1 MMIVEKKRLN
11 CMLKFMSKHY
21 YFSSILVVVFAVIA
35 IYITG
40 CAASRNIRNAQTIDS
55 TLIKHEQAYRDSIRH
70 NPSLQ
75 ALAGDQLDSLCNKW
89 DSIFVQHQQSLNKSQ
104 EAMNLNLTLWM
115 SVIASICTIL
125 PIVLG
130 MNQNNS
136 QKFQLEQFNRDF
148 EKEKKT
154 LQTKI
159 KNTVDEFNTNK
170 EKISNEIEQYSSKLC
185 HTEVISLLNL
195 LSQNLNLLCNL
206 QEIENK
212 ENPILTNPGLV
223 KSVVASFKMNVEKC
237 NSRFKNSKTGL
248 NEDSIL
254 SIQNA
259 LMSTLCSIRDMAY
272 LYENIFNG
280 RQLLILQRLRDDLS
294 FFIYDKT
301 SLFQKPL
308 IKDVEAC
315 FEKINSA
322 AKVLD
327 ELFKEFEN

>member
-1 MMIVEKKRLN
+1 
-11 CMLKFMSKHY
+11 MLKFMSKHY
-21 YFSSILVVVFAVIA
+21 YFSTFLMVVFAVIV
-35 IYITG
+35 IFIIG
-40 CAASRNIRNAQTIDS
+40 CTTSCNIKNAQTIDS
-55 TLIKHEQAYRDSIRH
+55 TLIKHEQVYRDSIRN
-70 NPSLQ
+70 NPYLQ
-75 ALAGDQLDSLCNKW
+75 ALAGEQLDSLFNKW
-89 DSIFVQHQQSLNKSQ
+89 DTIFVQHQQSLNKSQ
-104 EAMNLNLTLWM
+104 EAMNLNLTLWL

-136 QKFQLEQFNRDF
+136 QKFQLEQFNKDF
-148 EKEKKT
+148 EKEMET

-159 KNTVDEFNTNK
+159 DNSVAEFDANKKN
-170 EKISNEIEQYSSKLC
+170 ISKKIEQYSSKLC

-223 KSVVASFKMNVEKC
+223 KSVVASFKENIEKC
-237 NSRFKNSKTGL
+237 DSKLQNAKTVL
-248 NEDSIL
+248 NENSIL

-280 RQLLILQRLRDDLS
+280 QQLLILQRLRDDLS
-294 FFIYDKT
+294 FFIYNKT
-301 SLFQKPL
+301 SLFQKPSV
-308 IKDVEAC
+308 KDIEAC

>member
-1 MMIVEKKRLN
+1 MVIVKKKRLS
-11 CMLKFMSKHY
+11 CMSKFISKHY
-21 YFSSILVVVFAVIA
+21 HFFSILIVIFAGMTIF
-35 IYITG
+35 IIG
-40 CAASRNIRNAQTIDS
+40 CTTSKNIKNAQTIDS

-70 NPSLQ
+70 NPYLQ
-75 ALAGDQLDSLCNKW
+75 ALAGEQLDSLFNQW

-104 EAMNLNLTLWM
+104 EAMNLNLTLWL

-136 QKFQLEQFNRDF
+136 QRIQLEQFNKEF

-159 KNTVDEFNTNK
+159 ENSVAGFDANKKN
-170 EKISNEIEQYSSKLC
+170 ISKKIEQYSYKLC

-223 KSVVASFKMNVEKC
+223 KSIVASFKKNIEKC
-237 NSRFKNSKTGL
+237 ASRFQKSNTDL

-272 LYENIFNG
+272 IYENIFNG
-280 RQLLILQRLRDDLS
+280 QQLLILQRLRDDLS

-301 SLFQKPL
+301 SLFQKPS
-308 IKDVEAC
+308 INDVEVC

-322 AKVLD
+322 AKVLY

>member
-1 MMIVEKKRLN
+1 MS
-11 CMLKFMSKHY
+11 KFISKHY
-21 YFSSILVVVFAVIA
+21 YIFSILVVFFVLIA

-40 CAASRNIRNAQTIDS
+40 YFASKNIKNAQTIDS

-70 NPSLQ
+70 NPYLQ
-75 ALAGDQLDSLCNKW
+75 ALVGDQLDSLCNKW
-89 DSIFVQHQQSLNKSQ
+89 DSVFVQHQQSLNNSQ
-104 EAMNLNLTLWM
+104 EAMNLNLTLWL

-136 QKFQLEQFNRDF
+136 QKFQLEQFNKDF
-148 EKEKKT
+148 EKERNN
-154 LQTKI
+154 LQTEIEKSI
-159 KNTVDEFNTNK
+159 DSFNKNKDE
-170 EKISNEIEQYSSKLC
+170 ISNEIEQYSSKLC

-280 RQLLILQRLRDDLS
+280 QQLLILQRLRDDLS

-308 IKDVEAC
+308 IKDVEVC

-322 AKVLD
+322 AKVLY

>member
-1 MMIVEKKRLN
+1 M
-11 CMLKFMSKHY
+11 
-21 YFSSILVVVFAVIA
+21 VVFAVIV
-35 IYITG
+35 IFIIG
-40 CAASRNIRNAQTIDS
+40 CTTSCSIKNAQTIDS
-55 TLIKHEQAYRDSIRH
+55 TLIKHEQVYRDSIRN
-70 NPSLQ
+70 NPYLQ
-75 ALAGDQLDSLCNKW
+75 ALAGEQLDSLFNKW

-104 EAMNLNLTLWM
+104 EAMNLNLTLWL

-136 QKFQLEQFNRDF
+136 QKFQLEQFNKDF
-148 EKEKKT
+148 EKEMET

-159 KNTVDEFNTNK
+159 DDSVAEFDANKKN
-170 EKISNEIEQYSSKLC
+170 ISKKIEQYSSKLC

-237 NSRFKNSKTGL
+237 DSRFKNSKTGL

-280 RQLLILQRLRDDLS
+280 QQLLILQRLRDDLS

-301 SLFQKPL
+301 SLFQKPS
-308 IKDVEAC
+308 INDVEVC

-322 AKVLD
+322 AKVLY

>member
-1 MMIVEKKRLN
+1 MVIVKKKRLS

-21 YFSSILVVVFAVIA
+21 YFFSILMVFFAVMTIL
-35 IYITG
+35 IIG
-40 CAASRNIRNAQTIDS
+40 CATSCKIKNAQTIDS

-70 NPSLQ
+70 NPYLQ
-75 ALAGDQLDSLCNKW
+75 ALAGEQLDSLFNKW

-104 EAMNLNLTLWM
+104 EAMNLNLTLWL

-130 MNQNNS
+130 INQNNS
-136 QKFQLEQFNRDF
+136 QKFQLKQFNKKF

-159 KNTVDEFNTNK
+159 DNSVAEFDANKKN
-170 EKISNEIEQYSSKLC
+170 ISKKIEQYSSKLC

-223 KSVVASFKMNVEKC
+223 KSIVASFKKNIEKC
-237 NSRFKNSKTGL
+237 ALRFQKSKTDL

-280 RQLLILQRLRDDLS
+280 QQLLILQRLRDDLS

-301 SLFQKPL
+301 SLFQKPS

-322 AKVLD
+322 TKVLD